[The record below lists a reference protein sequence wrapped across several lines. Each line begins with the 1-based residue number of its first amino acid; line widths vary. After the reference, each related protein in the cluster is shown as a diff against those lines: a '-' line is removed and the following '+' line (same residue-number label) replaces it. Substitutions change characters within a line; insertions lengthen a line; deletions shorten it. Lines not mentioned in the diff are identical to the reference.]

1 MTRNVDIHSSV
12 PSPKSHT
19 YYPNIVAFWG
29 GEILGVGY
37 QHEWNVFSGT
47 QVEKYIPNFEKKR
60 LFKLDWTSSVRK
72 FSGAMCF

>member
-1 MTRNVDIHSSV
+1 MWISIPPFLPLKVT
-12 PSPKSHT
+12 HT
-19 YYPNIVAFWG
+19 TYPIIIVAFWG
-29 GEILGVGY
+29 GEKLGVGY